1 MSGEIERDNSKMF
14 AKRVNDELSYMIV
27 DFDSDQNLNEEMKKI
42 KANPS
47 VYIESIERIEKDVTN
62 RKVAFVLDGVANKF
76 REAMK
81 IKRREDD
88 LPKSLTVCD
97 FEKGNPSIADPLK
110 KDTKKDTKK
119 DHEIYSYSNQE
130 TARVK
135 ATAAYS
141 IWRFFKD
148 DVDDTKEPTTVG
160 DIIAVYGDLSQDE
173 MIKRVAECFSE
184 LHRNG
189 RMPQQSKNQKNK
201 YSYTGKIGYVKI
213 DNADTP
219 YYLVGFSITQN
230 VEKVL

>member
-81 IKRREDD
+81 IKRTEDD

-97 FEKGNPSIADPLK
+97 FKVGDPNRADPLK
-110 KDTKKDTKK
+110 KYPD
-119 DHEIYSYSNQE
+119 IYSYSEQE

-135 ATAAYS
+135 AEVAYS

-148 DVDDTKEPTTVG
+148 DVDDTEKPTTV
-160 DIIAVYGDLSQDE
+160 DDMIAVYGDLSQDE
-173 MIKRVAECFSE
+173 MIRRVAECFFE
-184 LHRNG
+184 LYKNG
-189 RMPQQSKNQKNK
+189 RMPRQSKNQKNK

>member
-1 MSGEIERDNSKMF
+1 MSGEIERDDSKMF
-14 AKRVNDELSYMIV
+14 AERVSAELNNIV
-27 DFDSDQNLNEEMKKI
+27 HFDSDEALNNALNKI
-42 KANPS
+42 KASPS
-47 VYIESIERIEKDVTN
+47 VYIESTERIEKDVIN
-62 RKVAFVLDGVANKF
+62 RDVAFVLDEVANEF

-81 IKRREDD
+81 IERTKDGF
-88 LPKSLTVCD
+88 PKSLTVCD
-97 FEKGNPSIADPLK
+97 FKVGDPNTADPLK
-110 KDTKKDTKK
+110 KDPDKKPD
-119 DHEIYSYSNQE
+119 IYSYSEQE

-135 ATAAYS
+135 AEVAYS

-148 DVDDTKEPTTVG
+148 DVDDTEEPTTVG
-160 DIIAVYGDLSQDE
+160 DMIAVRGDLSQDE

-189 RMPQQSKNQKNK
+189 RMPQQSKDQKNK

>member
-1 MSGEIERDNSKMF
+1 MSGEIERDDSKMF
-14 AKRVNDELSYMIV
+14 AERVSAELNNIV
-27 DFDSDQNLNEEMKKI
+27 HFDSDEALNNALNKI
-42 KANPS
+42 KASPS
-47 VYIESIERIEKDVTN
+47 VYIESTERIEKDVIN
-62 RKVAFVLDGVANKF
+62 RDVAFVLDEVANEF

-81 IKRREDD
+81 IERTKDGF
-88 LPKSLTVCD
+88 PKSLTVCD
-97 FEKGNPSIADPLK
+97 FKVGNPNTADPLK
-110 KDTKKDTKK
+110 KDPDKKPD
-119 DHEIYSYSNQE
+119 IYSYSEQE

-135 ATAAYS
+135 AEVAYS
-141 IWRFFKD
+141 IWRYFKD
-148 DVDDTKEPTTVG
+148 DVDGTNEPATVG
-160 DIIAVYGDLSQDE
+160 DMIAVRGDLSQDE

-189 RMPQQSKNQKNK
+189 RMPQQSKDQKNK

>member
-14 AKRVNDELSYMIV
+14 AKRINDELRIV
-27 DFDSDQNLNEEMKKI
+27 DFDIDKNLNEEMDKI

-81 IKRREDD
+81 IERTEDD
-88 LPKSLTVCD
+88 FPKSLTICD
-97 FEKGNPSIADPLK
+97 FKEGSPVVADPLK
-110 KDTKKDTKK
+110 KYPD
-119 DHEIYSYSNQE
+119 IYSYSEQE
-130 TARVK
+130 TVRVEAK
-135 ATAAYS
+135 VAYS

-148 DVDDTKEPTTVG
+148 DVDDTEDPTTVG

-173 MIKRVAECFSE
+173 MIRRVAECFFE
-184 LHRNG
+184 LYKNG
-189 RMPQQSKNQKNK
+189 RMPRQSKNQKNK